1 MAASCSL
8 CFPTLIHNNV
18 DSAARRLRLPVEPL
32 MTLHVL
38 PLPHRTWTRMASA
51 RQWWMAMTWPT
62 WRSVSRLCTAA
73 ARMLAANAARLHQRK
88 KLTSAAAAPGK
99 GPWPRPSDV
108 EKALG
113 VGEAAG
119 VLYLYSTVVQN
130 MIKVKTRCVI

>member
-1 MAASCSL
+1 
-8 CFPTLIHNNV
+8 
-18 DSAARRLRLPVEPL
+18 

-88 KLTSAAAAPGK
+88 SHRRLLRLARAVAAAV
-99 GPWPRPSDV
+99 DV

-119 VLYLYSTVVQN
+119 VAPKAAAGAL
-130 MIKVKTRCVI
+130 KTRLEMTLVALQGQLLQSHRSMSG